1 MPSLTARLPNLQQ
14 TGPLIEVLISPSSA
28 LRAILEAGGKSIPQP
43 VRKMMLIDTGA
54 SASAIKTGI
63 ARELG
68 LTPHGTIS
76 ISTASHKSHVCLTY
90 DVDLIFSIQR
100 VGVQNVR
107 VFETKFEGQ
116 NIDGLIGRDVLRL
129 GVLIYNGYD
138 QSFTLSF

>member
-1 MPSLTARLPNLQQ
+1 MPSLTTRLLNLQQ
-14 TGPLIEVLISPSSA
+14 TGPLIEVFISPSLA
-28 LRAILEAGGKSIPQP
+28 LRTVLEKGNKPIPQP
-43 VRKMMLIDTGA
+43 IKKMMLIDTGA

-63 ARELG
+63 AKELG

-90 DVDLIFSIQR
+90 DIDLIFSIQR
-100 VGVQNVR
+100 VGVQNIR